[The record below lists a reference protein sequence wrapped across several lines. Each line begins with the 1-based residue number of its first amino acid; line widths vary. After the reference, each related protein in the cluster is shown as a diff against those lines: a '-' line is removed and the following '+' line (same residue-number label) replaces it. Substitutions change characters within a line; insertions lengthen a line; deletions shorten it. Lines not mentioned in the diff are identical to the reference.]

1 MPPEEQIIFEGR
13 IPFRVVHFSHSLH
26 WLLLLGWN
34 IGLLISW
41 LQMLNKTIKITS
53 QRVILAYGVISKDM
67 EEVEY
72 YRVKDTRYQ
81 QSILQRIVG
90 IGTIL
95 LFSNDITAP
104 LLTFTITNPEY
115 YREQIRQSVNFE
127 RKRMG
132 AVHFN

>member
-1 MPPEEQIIFEGR
+1 MPPEEQIIFEGK
-13 IPFRVVHFSHSLH
+13 IPFRVVHFSHSLR

-34 IGLLISW
+34 IGLLVSW
-41 LQMLNKTIKITS
+41 VQMLGETIKITS
-53 QRVILAYGVISKDM
+53 QRVVLAYGILSQEM

-81 QSILQRIVG
+81 QGVLQRLVG

-95 LFSNDITAP
+95 LFSHDPTAP
-104 LLTFTITNPEY
+104 LLAFTMTRPEH
-115 YREQIRQSVNFE
+115 YREQIRRCVNVE

-132 AVHFN
+132 AILVE